1 MSGNSR
7 MYGINCFSR
16 DFFLLSVS
24 ICLYTLWNSRL
35 FLVVALLSCSCYL
48 VVSLE
53 SLQSTL
59 QLMLFSLLRF

>member
-1 MSGNSR
+1 

-35 FLVVALLSCSCYL
+35 FLAVALLSCSCYL
-48 VVSLE
+48 VAVSLE

-59 QLMLFSLLRF
+59 QIMLFSLLRF